1 MRCFC
6 LTNQI
11 SLHRHIKQADW
22 THHSQLLDILWFIL
36 ETNQFIRK
44 NNCQIDRKWNSSIR
58 EWVYCESS
66 SYFQPEETTAVQGK
80 MQIGWNTDCL
90 MAGLVVYFTSLSDVT
105 VCGSNKNTETVSLTA
120 NNDLHVL
127 LDHGNS
133 GKCFFLPHQVF
144 VLTAGTITSSSV
156 SIHLPALKF
165 FSLSTWTI
173 CMYFCH
179 TLTCSLIMRG
189 QILDALI
196 NFVICLWL
204 SLLSTDGSCNYVFCV
219 HRLLQDG
226 LTRPLT

>member
-44 NNCQIDRKWNSSIR
+44 NNWQIDRKWNSSIR

-127 LDHGNS
+127 PWQQWEVLLPSTPGLCSNCRNNHFII
-133 GKCFFLPHQVF
+133 CFNPFASLKVFLPFHLDNLHVF
-144 VLTAGTITSSSV
+144 
-156 SIHLPALKF
+156 
-165 FSLSTWTI
+165 LS
-173 CMYFCH
+173 H
-179 TLTCSLIMRG
+179 THM
-189 QILDALI
+189 Q
-196 NFVICLWL
+196 F
-204 SLLSTDGSCNYVFCV
+204 NYAWPNPWCV
-219 HRLLQDG
+219 N
-226 LTRPLT
+226 